1 MDISEKSLAFPGS
14 SAQISEAE
22 VMELLKKQA
31 LLFTKGQSGSLP
43 VEIMAELRD
52 SIYFTLHEALL
63 AGENPDN
70 GGEVLFEKGQRHI
83 EELTERAKELWLM
96 TQVITMPVRHRS
108 YEDTIRSIGS
118 FFSRYQHIFFAHQIP
133 CDIDY
138 PLFKPVPE
146 KNMGVRYIFCWLQQI
161 LLENTILRQ
170 FDKESVILL
179 LERYCPDYRESI
191 INLCEPVLVN
201 AAGCILV
208 GKPPRYLNVTEK
220 ERTRIENAMLR
231 KTDAE
236 NITLLARA
244 GKRLCQEMNVRSEE
258 AAEKITHVIISI
270 WPRLKAVLEESDS
283 RNIFLSF

>member
-1 MDISEKSLAFPGS
+1 MDISEKNLSFPES

-22 VMELLKKQA
+22 IMELLKKQA

-63 AGENPDN
+63 AGENPN
-70 GGEVLFEKGQRHI
+70 LGGEALFEKGQHCI

-96 TQVITMPVRHRS
+96 TQVITMPIRQRS

-146 KNMGVRYIFCWLQQI
+146 KNLGVRYIFRWLQQI
-161 LLENTILRQ
+161 LLENTILRE
-170 FDKESVILL
+170 FDKETVIKL

-208 GKPPRYLNVTEK
+208 GKPPRFLNITEK
-220 ERTRIENAMLR
+220 ERIRIENAMLR
-231 KTDAE
+231 KTDEE
-236 NITLLARA
+236 NTALLAQA
-244 GKRLCQEMNVRSEE
+244 GQQLCREMGVRSEE
-258 AAEKITHVIISI
+258 TANDIIRVIIHI
-270 WPRLKAVLEESDS
+270 YPRLKAVLEESDS